1 MRRLLMLLLAVACIG
16 YVINLGAASIWDA
29 NEAFYVETPREMI
42 ESGDYVSP
50 TFNYEPRVNKP
61 VLSYWVVAGLYQLFG
76 VSVGVQRAAIAAAAL
91 VMIVSVFLL
100 TRAVSGDP
108 LAPLVAAAGLSANPR
123 FFMFA
128 RRILI
133 DMNVTMLMTV
143 TLTCFALAERDAV
156 HRRRWLVAMYVAVGL
171 GVLTKGPVA
180 AALPALVFLIYLAIH
195 RELHRLRDMMLPA
208 GLAIVLVIV
217 APWYVAQYRVSGWT
231 NIVSFL
237 VTENLGRYTSVI
249 GPQKRDLW
257 FYLPVVFTDGLPWS
271 LCLPGAIAV
280 WLRDR
285 RSSQDA
291 TTRLRT
297 LLLLW
302 IGVIV
307 GVYSGSAT
315 KQDLYIFPI
324 VAAVTALG
332 ADVVARTLRGAIGS
346 RWLTGALWTAVVGLI
361 AAGAGVLY
369 LFARTHSV
377 YTLDGARAVAMLWM
391 IGGGVLAAFLLRRHL
406 ACSVVAALVIPIA
419 FNWLLMWRV
428 LPSFERYKPVV
439 PLSKAFLERAQPD
452 DALVHYDVALPSM
465 VFYTHRPIEM
475 LYGPEL
481 GLSKL
486 QETLKSGRQ
495 GFVVMD
501 ESKYGA
507 LKDEI
512 GVPTCVVARQ
522 LTSDVKLRELL
533 AGEPPPAVL
542 LVSTR
547 CL

>member
-1 MRRLLMLLLAVACIG
+1 MRRLLLLLLAVACIG

-50 TFNYEPRVNKP
+50 TFDYEPRVNKP
-61 VLSYWVVAGLYQLFG
+61 VLSYWVVAGLYHLFG

-91 VMIVSVFLL
+91 VMIVCVFLL
-100 TRAVSGDP
+100 TRAVSDAAM
-108 LAPLVAAAGLSANPR
+108 APLLAAVGLAANPR

-133 DMNVTMLMTV
+133 DINVTMLMTV
-143 TLTCFALAERDAV
+143 TLTCFAIAERNPG
-156 HRRRWLVAMYVAVGL
+156 HRRRWLLAMYVAVGL

-180 AALPALVFLIYLAIH
+180 AALPALVFLLYLAIH
-195 RELHRLRDMMLPA
+195 RELHRLRDMMLPT
-208 GLAIVLVIV
+208 GLAIVLLIV

-249 GPQKRDLW
+249 GPQKRDVW
-257 FYLPVVFTDGLPWS
+257 FYLPVIFTDGLPWS

-285 RSSQDA
+285 RGAQDA

-302 IGVIV
+302 IAVIV
-307 GVYSGSAT
+307 GVYSGSQT

-332 ADVVARTLRGAIGS
+332 ADVVARTLRGAIGT
-346 RWLTGALWTAVVGLI
+346 RWLTGALWTGAAALI

-369 LFARTHSV
+369 LFARTQSV
-377 YTLDGARAVAMLWM
+377 YALEGARAVAMLWM
-391 IGGGVLAAFLLRRHL
+391 VGGIVLAVFLLRRQL
-406 ACSVVAALVIPIA
+406 TCGVITALVIPIA
-419 FNWLLMWRV
+419 FNWVLMCRV

-439 PLSKAFLERAQPD
+439 PLSKAFLARAQPD
-452 DALVHYDVALPSM
+452 DVLVHYDVALPSM
-465 VFYTHRPIEM
+465 VFYTRRPIEM

-481 GLSKL
+481 GLNKL
-486 QETLKSGRQ
+486 QDTFKSGRQ
-495 GFVVMD
+495 VFVVMD
-501 ESKYGA
+501 ESKYGT
-507 LKDEI
+507 LKEQI

-522 LTSDVKLRELL
+522 LTSDIKLRELL
-533 AGEPPPAVL
+533 AGDPPPAVL